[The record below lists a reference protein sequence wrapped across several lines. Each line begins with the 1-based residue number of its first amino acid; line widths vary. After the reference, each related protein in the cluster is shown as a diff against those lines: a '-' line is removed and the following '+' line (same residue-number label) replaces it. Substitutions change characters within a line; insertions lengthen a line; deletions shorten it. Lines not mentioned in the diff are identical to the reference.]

1 MEQLCG
7 GGGCYLEIVLVDS
20 HSQSQFHTDF
30 SFRCGYISSPDFQL
44 SVEKCSKLSSNEF
57 CFKSFSVSLIH
68 FQLQPVYIQITA
80 GQITAGYL
88 DQFQFRWLNIKGF
101 DTTFP
106 ISITLFSNHLK

>member
-57 CFKSFSVSLIH
+57 CFNSFSVSLIH
-68 FQLQPVYIQITA
+68 FQLQRVNIQSDTN
-80 GQITAGYL
+80 
-88 DQFQFRWLNIKGF
+88 WLLRRV
-101 DTTFP
+101 
-106 ISITLFSNHLK
+106 LF